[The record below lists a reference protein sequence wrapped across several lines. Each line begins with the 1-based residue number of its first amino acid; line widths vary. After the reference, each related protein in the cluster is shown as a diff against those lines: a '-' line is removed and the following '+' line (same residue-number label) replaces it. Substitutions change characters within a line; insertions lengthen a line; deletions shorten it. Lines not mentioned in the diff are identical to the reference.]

1 MKTCG
6 ELISEQKIM
15 EKILLRLT
23 PQFDHIVVAIDE
35 SKDLEELKVEEP
47 QNSLEAHEQRL
58 NEKSSVRE
66 LDQAMQ
72 AQTFKK
78 GDADNRD
85 WKKGKGKGK
94 GNWSSNKETIKVED
108 KSESSNKRRGRTFNN
123 QRRRKGQDKK
133 KIQCFNCEKWGRYA
147 SECWHGKGK
156 QTKNSEEKANVA
168 QDEVSDE
175 DLVLLVATSDGT
187 PHSEAWYL
195 DIGCSNH
202 MTDHKEWLSDFD
214 ASRRLKIRL
223 ANSRTLAAEGK
234 GNIVIQRKY
243 GKATLIENVL
253 FVPGMKCNLGSVRQL
268 VEKGFSIITK
278 HDFWKLF
285 DTNQKP
291 VLKSPLSKNRTFQ
304 ANIRATEVHC
314 LIATELN

>member
-1 MKTCG
+1 MNSMKTCG

-94 GNWSSNKETIKVED
+94 
-108 KSESSNKRRGRTFNN
+108 
-123 QRRRKGQDKK
+123 
-133 KIQCFNCEKWGRYA
+133 
-147 SECWHGKGK
+147 

-187 PHSEAWYL
+187 PHSEA
-195 DIGCSNH
+195 
-202 MTDHKEWLSDFD
+202 
-214 ASRRLKIRL
+214 
-223 ANSRTLAAEGK
+223 
-234 GNIVIQRKY
+234 
-243 GKATLIENVL
+243 
-253 FVPGMKCNLGSVRQL
+253 
-268 VEKGFSIITK
+268 
-278 HDFWKLF
+278 
-285 DTNQKP
+285 
-291 VLKSPLSKNRTFQ
+291 
-304 ANIRATEVHC
+304 
-314 LIATELN
+314 

>member
-133 KIQCFNCEKWGRYA
+133 KIQCFNCEK
-147 SECWHGKGK
+147 
-156 QTKNSEEKANVA
+156 
-168 QDEVSDE
+168 
-175 DLVLLVATSDGT
+175 
-187 PHSEAWYL
+187 
-195 DIGCSNH
+195 
-202 MTDHKEWLSDFD
+202 
-214 ASRRLKIRL
+214 
-223 ANSRTLAAEGK
+223 
-234 GNIVIQRKY
+234 
-243 GKATLIENVL
+243 
-253 FVPGMKCNLGSVRQL
+253 
-268 VEKGFSIITK
+268 
-278 HDFWKLF
+278 
-285 DTNQKP
+285 
-291 VLKSPLSKNRTFQ
+291 
-304 ANIRATEVHC
+304 
-314 LIATELN
+314 